1 MFAAVLPPQEIVEEI
16 NRLLAPRREALPML
30 RWTRPEG
37 WHLTTAFME
46 DVDDYRVEPL
56 VGAMAEVAQHH
67 EPFQICIG
75 GGYALPHPDTAKI
88 IVLGVSRG
96 TDELGRLAVACRGA
110 ANRVGG
116 KPDGR
121 RFIGHLTLARHS
133 RGFPST
139 KLIRA
144 LDALGDWSWRV
155 DEFALVE
162 SHLPTKRYD
171 VVARFPLAGA
181 SDGEPSRNLYA

>member
-46 DVDDYRVEPL
+46 DVDEYRVEPL
-56 VGAMAEVAQHH
+56 LDALGEVADHH
-67 EPFQICIG
+67 APFDLSVG

-96 TDELGRLAVACRGA
+96 SDELERLSVACRGA
-110 ANRVGG
+110 ANRVGA

-121 RFIGHLTLARHS
+121 RFLGHLTLARHG

-139 KLIRA
+139 KLLA
-144 LDALGDWSWRV
+144 VLDSLGEWAWRV
-155 DEFALVE
+155 DEFALME
-162 SHLPTKRYD
+162 SHLSTKRYD
-171 VVARFPLAGA
+171 VVARFPLKGA
-181 SDGEPSRNLYA
+181 DALS